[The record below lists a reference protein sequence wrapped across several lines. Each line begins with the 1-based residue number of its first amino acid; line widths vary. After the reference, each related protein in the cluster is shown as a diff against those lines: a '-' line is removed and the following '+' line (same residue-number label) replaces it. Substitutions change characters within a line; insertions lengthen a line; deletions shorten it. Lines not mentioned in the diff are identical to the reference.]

1 MDMAPPNPSP
11 AVTRNA
17 ADDVATLISRMVE
30 NQRWVIDQT
39 HFLPAVPADMAPSAR
54 AAFMEHLGAFWQAP
68 RNKAFGT
75 HWAAL
80 MADAARLGVADGDLS
95 EQAAGG
101 ILAFTAAQ
109 GHLVPPHVEVRR
121 LLVGTLP
128 YAGAVVIV
136 DSRDDASALLFT
148 PERGW
153 ESFRGL
159 VALHAEVEERLR
171 ETLANGASLRGLA
184 EDGPVLTGDISVASR
199 DIPGNALDVLVQ
211 DIVDVQRR
219 RVIDAWSWR
228 DHQDG
233 WRLRLADRLHD
244 ALAPER
250 YTDVIAMLDH
260 REHGLFASNQESRLA
275 QLPVMV
281 RTLWEQ
287 ALADFQ
293 HEVTDTRS
301 VLTLGGVDTVASIDQ
316 FARAEVADRLRR
328 RGISADPAT
337 ITIEL
342 FKTTSN
348 TAYGYSGTD
357 MERRSLIALAREN
370 FGYLEMRGM
379 QARTASGG
387 LLTSLAR
394 DDIVDMIRAVDLR
407 NSYQAYL
414 VRQLKT
420 SARGQ
425 HMRAA
430 SARLHQARMRFE
442 LADARADAFIEGET
456 KSFIDDHAE
465 RGYHWVEAVLN
476 SPEPAGRRRVERH
489 DIVVS
494 HVVYE
499 GVRVKDVFVIGTRA
513 ADSVSRMILYT
524 PDAPDGRS
532 FREFAD
538 RQAATAQ
545 FLAHPVFEQY
555 LLERLPIAFSTV
567 DRDGATRRFRVSD
580 GTRRAVWVLSGR
592 SGERPYTLTEGRFTE
607 EEITGNLFDASYD
620 VALGQLG
627 IEAADMARSTSEA
640 DYDHTRSIGMW
651 SARLAEGFV
660 PVRLGVAVAG
670 ARALHALWRGI
681 ENVARDERADAFE
694 DFVDAFSS
702 AADVTGS
709 YTLARSFRK
718 AIWARMPGSPGLLT
732 RVQVKGPGIEAVFDA
747 RYVAN
752 NVRLKDASSV
762 TDGVYQIGAKHYIEH
777 RGQLYGVHFDTD
789 NATWRLRKTQHATT
803 DYAPPV
809 SRDNTG
815 LWRHNKDVGLRG
827 GTFDRPDL
835 FDREPA
841 ELLIEYR
848 GLNPETASLSESD
861 VRVLVQALAR
871 QGLRQGVTK
880 RLIHDRTHNR
890 PTSAVLARHWDAALD
905 EARRP
910 PLRIPTPPSPA
921 ASTFELVKLER
932 SQWPGTVW
940 HYTTPYRHD
949 MFKGTALTLN
959 QSLPSAT
966 GPSGLHVM
974 TLDPGR
980 SSREIVEV
988 MRGKTRAYTF
998 TDEKLRTI
1006 AGAYVEIDL
1015 NKLRNRQRED
1025 GTYEFNVYTVA
1036 HRSGLEFVIKPTLP
1050 APHRDIAPLSPR
1062 RQRDLAGI
1070 ALRPGEFRTGLR
1082 FP

>member
-1 MDMAPPNPSP
+1 
-11 AVTRNA
+11 
-17 ADDVATLISRMVE
+17 MVDT
-30 NQRWVIDQT
+30 QRWVIDQT
-39 HFLPAVPADMAPSAR
+39 AFLPAVPVDTGPAAR
-54 AAFMEHLGAFWQAP
+54 AAFMEHFDAFWRAP
-68 RNKAFGT
+68 RNKAFGA

-95 EQAAGG
+95 EQAAGA

-109 GHLVPPHVEVRR
+109 GYLVPPHVKARR
-121 LLVGTLP
+121 LLVGTFP

-153 ESFRGL
+153 ESFHGL
-159 VALHAEVEERLR
+159 VALHTEVEERLR
-171 ETLANGASLRGLA
+171 ETLANGVGLRGLA
-184 EDGPVLTGDISVASR
+184 EDGPVLTGDIPVTSR

-211 DIVDVQRR
+211 DIADVQRR
-219 RVIDAWSWR
+219 RIIDAWSWR
-228 DHQDG
+228 DDQDG
-233 WRLRLADRLHD
+233 WRLRFADRLHD

-250 YTDVIAMLDH
+250 YADVIAMLDH
-260 REHGLFASNQESRLA
+260 RQRRLLASNQTSRLE

-281 RTLWEQ
+281 RALWEQ

-293 HEVTDTRS
+293 REMTDTRS

-316 FARAEVADRLRR
+316 FARAELSDRLRR

-348 TAYGYSGTD
+348 TAYGYSGID
-357 MERRSLIALAREN
+357 MERRSLITLAREN

-379 QARTASGG
+379 QARTATGG
-387 LLTSLAR
+387 LLTSLTR

-425 HMRAA
+425 RMRAA
-430 SARLHQARMRFE
+430 SARLHRARMRFE
-442 LADARADAFIEGET
+442 LADARAGNFIEGET
-456 KSFIDDHAE
+456 KDFIDDHAE
-465 RGYHWVEAVLN
+465 RGYRWVEAVLD

-499 GVRVKDVFVIGTRA
+499 GVRLKDVFLIGARA
-513 ADSVSRMILYT
+513 AESVSRMILYT
-524 PDAPDGRS
+524 PDAPDGRN
-532 FREFAD
+532 FREFPD
-538 RQAATAQ
+538 RQTATAR
-545 FLAHPVFEQY
+545 FLAHPTFEQY
-555 LLERLPIAFSTV
+555 LLARLPTVFSTV
-567 DRDGATRRFRVSD
+567 DGDGSTRRFRVSD

-592 SGERPYTLTEGRFTE
+592 SGERPYTLTEGRFTD

-627 IEAADMARSTSEA
+627 FEAADRARSTAEA
-640 DYDHTRSIGMW
+640 DYDHTRSLGML
-651 SARLAEGFV
+651 SARVAEGFL
-660 PVRLGVAVAG
+660 PVRIGVAVAG
-670 ARALHALWRGI
+670 ARALHALWRGV

-709 YTLARSFRK
+709 YTLARSLRK
-718 AIWARMPGSPGLLT
+718 AVWARVPGRAGALT
-732 RVQVKGPGIEAVFDA
+732 RVQVKGPRAEASFDA
-747 RYVAN
+747 RYVAHD
-752 NVRLKDASSV
+752 VRLKDASSV
-762 TDGVYQIGAKHYIEH
+762 AGGVYQIGAKHYIEH

-789 NATWRLRKTQHATT
+789 NATWRLRKPQHAPT

-815 LWRHNKDVGLRG
+815 IWRHNTDVGLRG

-848 GLNPETASLSESD
+848 GLNPETASLSDSD
-861 VRVLVQALAR
+861 IRVLVQALAR

-880 RLIHDRTHNR
+880 RLIHDRTHDR
-890 PTSAVLARHWDAALD
+890 PTSSAMTRYWDAALD
-905 EARRP
+905 EARRSP
-910 PLRIPTPPSPA
+910 RRIPTPPSPA
-921 ASTFELVKLER
+921 ASAFELVKLER

-949 MFKGTALTLN
+949 TFKGTALTLN

-974 TLDPGR
+974 TLDPSR
-980 SSREIVEV
+980 SSKEIVEV
-988 MRGKTRAYTF
+988 MRGRTRTYTF

-1015 NKLRNRQRED
+1015 DKLRNRQRED

-1036 HRSGLEFVIKPTLP
+1036 HRSGHEFVIKPTLP

-1062 RQRDLAGI
+1062 RQRDLAGV